1 MMLRMIIVCLVFWGA
16 PARTC
21 ETALLLA
28 IDVSNSIDAGEYKIQ
43 TEGLAAALRDPEIAE
58 ILVRDRVAISVLQ
71 WSGADRQTVSIP
83 WQRMTSAAVVSA
95 FSMQAHR
102 MPRAFILSNT
112 APAEALTAS
121 LKQFQNVSDCKR
133 KIIDI
138 SGDGTPNA
146 KETGPVGVVRRQA
159 EQMGVT
165 INAVAIEALGLAI
178 TNFYRRR
185 VITRDGFVLTA
196 RGVRD
201 YPRAIR
207 EKLLREIS
215 RVMM

>member
-1 MMLRMIIVCLVFWGA
+1 
-16 PARTC
+16 
-21 ETALLLA
+21 
-28 IDVSNSIDAGEYKIQ
+28 
-43 TEGLAAALRDPEIAE
+43 
-58 ILVRDRVAISVLQ
+58 
-71 WSGADRQTVSIP
+71 
-83 WQRMTSAAVVSA
+83 
-95 FSMQAHR
+95 
-102 MPRAFILSNT
+102 
-112 APAEALTAS
+112 